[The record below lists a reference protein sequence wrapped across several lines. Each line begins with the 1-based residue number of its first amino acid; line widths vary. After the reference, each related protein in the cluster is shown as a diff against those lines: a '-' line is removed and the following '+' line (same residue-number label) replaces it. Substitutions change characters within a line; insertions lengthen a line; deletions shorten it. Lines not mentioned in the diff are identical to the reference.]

1 MNENANAHIMLTQW
15 GFCGRL
21 TFSICAPRKH
31 ASQEAFARLPKAHM
45 FSYTHRILP
54 RTRESVQP
62 WGKPGASSMASGA
75 TAPSSGISVGQHD
88 DSLEYLSRF
97 FLVGHDFNH
106 FCWCGWQ
113 SCQSM

>member
-15 GFCGRL
+15 AFCGRL

-75 TAPSSGISVGQHD
+75 TAPSSGISVG
-88 DSLEYLSRF
+88 
-97 FLVGHDFNH
+97 
-106 FCWCGWQ
+106 
-113 SCQSM
+113 